1 MRGFSTCKY
10 TFFEPYNH
18 NVRHTYSRAP
28 ASGRAGMAAGM
39 QTALKGSFFYSV
51 HPLTTG
57 HPTGRAPSAAH
68 RIPFRF
74 RRRNSGRS
82 DPKNGTGFAT
92 RMRHARTRKN
102 EPSTLLTITQ
112 SVRLDFILPS
122 TFGKSFAW
130 TRRNCVLR
138 KQLRQSESIPRMCVH
153 GRVGSRP

>member
-18 NVRHTYSRAP
+18 KSAIHIPMLPHPAARGWPPGCRLPSRA
-28 ASGRAGMAAGM
+28 A
-39 QTALKGSFFYSV
+39 FFIPCIPSR
-51 HPLTTG
+51 PG
-57 HPTGRAPSAAH
+57 HPTGRVPSAAH
-68 RIPFRF
+68 RIPCRF

-102 EPSTLLTITQ
+102 ELSELLTITQ

-122 TFGKSFAW
+122 NFGKSFAW